1 MKQTRKLLSLLLA
14 LAMVCALAATAFAAT
29 VTVPSDGI
37 LKDHTFTAYQ
47 IFSGREERGI
57 LSDVQWG
64 NGINSDNFLA
74 ALKADSTYGNLFTN
88 CTEAAAVAD
97 VLSAN
102 NTNTALAN
110 AVAKLAY
117 ANLKEGTG
125 TTLSAPATELAD
137 GYYLIVDTTANV
149 GEGGAYNASLLQ
161 VVGNINIAVKTDAP
175 TVEKKVLEGNTYQDA
190 ADYNIGDAVPFR
202 LIGSVPDMS
211 RYDTYKYIFHDTLS
225 TGLTLNAGS
234 IKVYVADDK
243 AGTNKSDITSSWT
256 VGTGANGETFT
267 VSCNNIKAINS
278 VSQGKYIIVEYTATL
293 NQSAEIGLPG
303 NSNKVYL
310 EYSNKPDQSGSG
322 ENNTGNTP
330 KDEVLVF
337 TYELDTTKISGT
349 EYVKAPEG
357 TLDKNK
363 DENGYLLD
371 DNGNKIPLK
380 LDGAEFVLSRGTGDS
395 KEYVKLDGNANVI
408 GWTKNQSE
416 ATVLKSDVNGLFKV
430 IGLDAGTYYLKET
443 KAPAGYNLIQS
454 EIAVV
459 ITATIGAGNDGKTT
473 LTNLEVTADRIAGTG
488 DVDSGI
494 VGITIANNKGSTLPE
509 TGGIGTTI
517 FYTVGGILVLVAVVL
532 LVTKKRMNG
541 TEV

>member
-29 VTVPSDGI
+29 VKVPSDGI
-37 LKDHTFTAYQ
+37 LKGHTFTAYQ
-47 IFSGREERGI
+47 IFSGREEGGI

-64 NGINSDNFLA
+64 SGINAGGFLA
-74 ALKADSTYGNLFTN
+74 ALKDDSTYGNLFTN

-110 AVAKLAY
+110 AVAKLVY
-117 ANLKEGTG
+117 ANKTGTG
-125 TTLSAPATELAD
+125 TALTSGENTLAD

-161 VVGNINIAVKTDAP
+161 VVGNINITVKTDAP
-175 TVEKKVLEGNTYQDA
+175 TVEKKVQEGGADKDA

-211 RYDTYKYIFHDTLS
+211 RYDTYKYVFHDTLS
-225 TGLTLNAGS
+225 DGLTLNQDS
-234 IKVYVADDK
+234 IKVYVASDNTGSDK
-243 AGTNKSDITSSWT
+243 AEITGWT
-256 VGTGANGETFT
+256 KTVSGQTFT
-267 VSCNNIKAINS
+267 VSFADLKTVS
-278 VSQGKYIIVEYTATL
+278 GVSQGKYIIVEYTATL
-293 NQSAEIGLPG
+293 NQSAKIGLPG

-322 ENNTGNTP
+322 DNNTGNTP
-330 KDEVLVF
+330 EDEVLVF

-357 TLDKNK
+357 TADNKK

-371 DNGNKIPLK
+371 DNGKKIPLK

-416 ATVLKSDVNGLFKV
+416 ATVLKSDANGLFKV

-454 EIAVV
+454 EITVV

-473 LTNLEVTADRIAGTG
+473 LTNLAVTADDTAGTG
-488 DVDSGI
+488 NVDSGI
-494 VGITIANNKGSTLPE
+494 VGITVANNKGATLPE